1 VKALWKGVNTMPLER
16 NNVVNSFKADV
27 ETRLDNDR
35 NKEASITSEAV
46 EDNSNTQVQEQGKYS
61 SEEE

>member
-1 VKALWKGVNTMPLER
+1 MYGREASKVPLER

-35 NKEASITSEAV
+35 YKDTQTIGEVA
-46 EDNSNTQVQEQGKYS
+46 EDNDVTNVEEQGEYFGDHI
-61 SEEE
+61 